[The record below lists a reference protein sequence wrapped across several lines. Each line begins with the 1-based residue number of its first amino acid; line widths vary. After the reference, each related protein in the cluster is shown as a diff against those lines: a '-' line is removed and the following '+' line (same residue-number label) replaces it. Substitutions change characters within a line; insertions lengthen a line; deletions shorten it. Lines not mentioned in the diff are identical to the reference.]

1 MRMHADTG
9 CANLFQDVPGWRTV
23 RERSVLRIYAAAD
36 RKFLNADRPMR
47 NRWNSALRLH
57 AAGRAD

>member
-1 MRMHADTG
+1 MRMQADAR
-9 CANLFQDVPGWRTV
+9 CANLFQEVPVWRTV
-23 RERSVLRIYAAAD
+23 RERSVLRIYAAAN
-36 RKFLNADRPMR
+36 RKLLNADRPMR